1 METQPIRIPVIESKT
16 YRLSFSNA
24 SVKDTLD
31 SLSPKFRSYFVEM
44 VVGQWIENNPG
55 ESIKQLKI
63 TMPDTKTKRYRLKF
77 NNVAVRSMIDSLSP
91 KFRSYFAEMVIDK
104 WLENSPETL
113 LPKLLKMQ
121 ATKRNK
127 NLVDRKKETD
137 SEASSHHGG
146 YFTNTLKQTG
156 SKPANRIKDNLMGGF
171 KA

>member
-1 METQPIRIPVIESKT
+1 METHPIRIPVIESKT
-16 YRLSFSNA
+16 YRLSFNNA

-55 ESIKQLKI
+55 KSIQQLKI
-63 TMPDTKTKRYRLKF
+63 TMPDAKTKRYRLKF
-77 NNVAVRSMIDSLSP
+77 NNMAVTDMIDSLSP

-121 ATKRNK
+121 ATKKNKTCVGCENK
-127 NLVDRKKETD
+127 NDDK
-137 SEASSHHGG
+137 ASSHHGG
-146 YFTNTLKQTG
+146 HFNNILKQTT
-156 SKPANRIKDNLMGGF
+156 SKPANRIKDKLMGGF
-171 KA
+171 KT

>member
-55 ESIKQLKI
+55 ESIQQLRI
-63 TMPDTKTKRYRLKF
+63 TMPNAKTKRYRLKF

-127 NLVDRKKETD
+127 NLVDRKKGDD
-137 SEASSHHGG
+137 SESSSHHGG
-146 YFTNTLKQTG
+146 HFNNTLKQTT
-156 SKPANRIKDNLMGGF
+156 SKPGNRIKDKLMGGF

>member
-63 TMPDTKTKRYRLKF
+63 TMPDAKTKRYRLKF
-77 NNVAVRSMIDSLSP
+77 NNIVVIDMIDSLSP
-91 KFRSYFAEMVIDK
+91 KFRSYFVEMVIEK

-113 LPKLLKMQ
+113 IPKLLKMQ
-121 ATKRNK
+121 SKKK
-127 NLVDRKKETD
+127 NTHQVGCNDENGGR
-137 SEASSHHGG
+137 ASSHYGG
-146 YFTNTLKQTG
+146 HFNITLKQTT
-156 SKPANRIKDNLMGGF
+156 SKPASRIKDTLMGGF

>member
-16 YRLSFSNA
+16 YRLSFNNA

-55 ESIKQLKI
+55 ESVQQLKI
-63 TMPDTKTKRYRLKF
+63 TMPNAKTKRYRLKF
-77 NNVAVRSMIDSLSP
+77 NNVVVTNMIDSLSP
-91 KFRSYFAEMVIDK
+91 KFRSYFVEMVIDK
-104 WLENSPETL
+104 WLENSSETL

-121 ATKRNK
+121 VTKKNK
-127 NLVDRKKETD
+127 NSVDYNNRSD
-137 SEASSHHGG
+137 SKGSPHHDGH
-146 YFTNTLKQTG
+146 FTREPKTAI
-156 SKPANRIKDNLMGGF
+156 SKPANSIKDELMGGF

>member
-31 SLSPKFRSYFVEM
+31 SLSPKFRSCFVEM

-127 NLVDRKKETD
+127 NLVDRKKGTD
-137 SEASSHHGG
+137 SESTSHHGG
-146 YFTNTLKQTG
+146 HFNNTLKQTG
-156 SKPANRIKDNLMGGF
+156 SNPANRIKNKLMGGF

>member
-1 METQPIRIPVIESKT
+1 MEKQAIRIPVIESKT

-63 TMPDTKTKRYRLKF
+63 TMPDAKTKRYRLKF
-77 NNVAVRSMIDSLSP
+77 NNAVVTDIIDSLSP
-91 KFRSYFAEMVIDK
+91 KFRSYFVEMVIDK

-113 LPKLLKMQ
+113 LPKLMKMQ
-121 ATKRNK
+121 EKKKYK
-127 NLVDRKKETD
+127 NQIGCNDENDGRAL
-137 SEASSHHGG
+137 SHYGG
-146 YFTNTLKQTG
+146 HFNITLKQTT
-156 SKPANRIKDNLMGGF
+156 SKSENRIKDKLMGGF

>member
-1 METQPIRIPVIESKT
+1 METQPIRIPIIESKT
-16 YRLSFSNA
+16 YRLSFSNT

-63 TMPDTKTKRYRLKF
+63 TMPDAKTKRYRLKF
-77 NNVAVRSMIDSLSP
+77 NNAAVTDMIDSLSP
-91 KFRSYFAEMVIDK
+91 KFRSYFVEMVIDK

-121 ATKRNK
+121 ATKKNK
-127 NLVDRKKETD
+127 TCDGCKNR
-137 SEASSHHGG
+137 SEGKASSHHDVH
-146 YFTNTLKQTG
+146 FAIEPKTAI
-156 SKPANRIKDNLMGGF
+156 SKPANRAKDELMGGF

>member
-1 METQPIRIPVIESKT
+1 MKTQTIRIPVIESKT

-63 TMPDTKTKRYRLKF
+63 TMPDARTKRYRLKF
-77 NNVAVRSMIDSLSP
+77 NNAVVTDMIDSLSP
-91 KFRSYFAEMVIDK
+91 KFRSYFVEMVIDK
-104 WLENSPETL
+104 WLENCPETL

-121 ATKRNK
+121 ATNK
-127 NLVDRKKETD
+127 NNTYVDFKNNGDGR
-137 SEASSHHGG
+137 ASSHHDDH
-146 YFTNTLKQTG
+146 FIKSMNKAA
-156 SKPANRIKDNLMGGF
+156 SKPASCIKDKLMGGF

>member
-44 VVGQWIENNPG
+44 VVGEWIENNPG

-63 TMPDTKTKRYRLKF
+63 TMPDAKTKRYRLKF
-77 NNVAVRSMIDSLSP
+77 NNIVVTDMIDSLSP
-91 KFRSYFAEMVIDK
+91 KFRSYFVEMVIDK
-104 WLENSPETL
+104 WLENDSETL

-121 ATKRNK
+121 ATKK
-127 NLVDRKKETD
+127 NNTYVDCKNNGNGRP
-137 SEASSHHGG
+137 SSHDDDH
-146 YFTNTLKQTG
+146 FIKSTNKAA
-156 SKPANRIKDNLMGGF
+156 SKPANRIKDKLMGGF

>member
-1 METQPIRIPVIESKT
+1 MNSHPIRIPIIESKI
-16 YRLSFSNA
+16 YRLSFTNA

-44 VVGQWIENNPG
+44 IVGQWIENNPG
-55 ESIKQLKI
+55 ECIQQLRI
-63 TMPDTKTKRYRLKF
+63 TMPNAKTKRYRLKF
-77 NNVAVRSMIDSLSP
+77 NNAAVRSMIDSLSP

-104 WLENSPETL
+104 WLENSPGSL

-127 NLVDRKKETD
+127 NLVDCDKAAD
-137 SEASSHHGG
+137 SESSSHHEGKLNK
-146 YFTNTLKQTG
+146 TPKRAG
-156 SKPANRIKDNLMGGF
+156 SKPANRNKDKLLGGF

>member
-1 METQPIRIPVIESKT
+1 METQAIRIPIIESKT

-55 ESIKQLKI
+55 ESIQQLKI
-63 TMPDTKTKRYRLKF
+63 TMPDAKTKRYRLKF
-77 NNVAVRSMIDSLSP
+77 NNAAVRSMIDSLSP
-91 KFRSYFAEMVIDK
+91 KFRSYFAEMLIDK

-121 ATKRNK
+121 ATKKNK
-127 NLVDRKKETD
+127 PCAGCNNRSD
-137 SEASSHHGG
+137 SRGSSHHNSN
-146 YFTNTLKQTG
+146 FSNEQKTAI
-156 SKPANRIKDNLMGGF
+156 SKPLNSIKDELMGGF

>member
-55 ESIKQLKI
+55 ESIQQLRI
-63 TMPDTKTKRYRLKF
+63 TMPNAKTKRYRLKF

-121 ATKRNK
+121 ATKKNK
-127 NLVDRKKETD
+127 NLVDRKKGDD
-137 SEASSHHGG
+137 SEASSYHDG
-146 YFTNTLKQTG
+146 NLAKTLKRAG
-156 SKPANRIKDNLMGGF
+156 SKPANRIKDRLMGGF